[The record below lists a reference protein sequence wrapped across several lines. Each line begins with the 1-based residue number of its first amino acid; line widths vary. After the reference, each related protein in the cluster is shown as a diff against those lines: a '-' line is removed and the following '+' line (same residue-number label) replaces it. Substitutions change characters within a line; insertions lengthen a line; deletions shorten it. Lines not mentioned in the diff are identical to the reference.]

1 MSIHFNFFDNFLI
14 KTTVLD
20 NFNRFSNKSKFK
32 LDKSQIE
39 KGENF
44 LNKIGINK
52 KDKIVLLCIRD
63 GKYLKK
69 NFSKNYDYHDYRN
82 CNPKNFKSA
91 INILIKNGYYV
102 FRMGQDTKD
111 NLNIDHKNFINYS
124 KYFRNDFLDIYLSHR
139 CEFSISTSTGIDGV
153 SSYIFKKP
161 LLVTNI
167 TPLRDISQYATS
179 KIFFLLFKEY
189 ANIKD
194 NKKLNFSE
202 IKKKKFI

>member
-1 MSIHFNFFDNFLI
+1 MVIFCGQIYIILKKLSIHFNFFDNFLI

-69 NFSKNYDYHDYRN
+69 IFQKITIIMIIEIVIQ
-82 CNPKNFKSA
+82 K
-91 INILIKNGYYV
+91 IL
-102 FRMGQDTKD
+102 
-111 NLNIDHKNFINYS
+111 NL
-124 KYFRNDFLDIYLSHR
+124 
-139 CEFSISTSTGIDGV
+139 
-153 SSYIFKKP
+153 
-161 LLVTNI
+161 
-167 TPLRDISQYATS
+167 Q
-179 KIFFLLFKEY
+179 
-189 ANIKD
+189 
-194 NKKLNFSE
+194 
-202 IKKKKFI
+202 

>member
-1 MSIHFNFFDNFLI
+1 M
-14 KTTVLD
+14 
-20 NFNRFSNKSKFK
+20 
-32 LDKSQIE
+32 
-39 KGENF
+39 
-44 LNKIGINK
+44 
-52 KDKIVLLCIRD
+52 
-63 GKYLKK
+63 
-69 NFSKNYDYHDYRN
+69 
-82 CNPKNFKSA
+82 
-91 INILIKNGYYV
+91 
-102 FRMGQDTKD
+102 
-111 NLNIDHKNFINYS
+111 
-124 KYFRNDFLDIYLSHR
+124 SHR

-202 IKKKKFI
+202 IKKKNLFSTYRSRDFKKAGIKLIENDKYVILNSVKEMIKLPNKKKNLIAIFFGKNMKKYLEQKNKDYIKKLLPMFLIIF